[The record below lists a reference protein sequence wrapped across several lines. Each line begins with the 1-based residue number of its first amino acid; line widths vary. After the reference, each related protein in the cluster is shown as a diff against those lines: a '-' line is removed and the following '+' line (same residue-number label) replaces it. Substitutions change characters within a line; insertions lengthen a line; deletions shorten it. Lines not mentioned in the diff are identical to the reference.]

1 MPILAGDKTTFT
13 GVNSTGCA
21 TAHVIC
27 YIVLAVRQNCCTATN
42 EHVEHSP
49 GEVTEKLLL
58 ETVEVLLGIEILM
71 LMGDS
76 DVQAILWLEE
86 VPVFMLW

>member
-1 MPILAGDKTTFT
+1 M
-13 GVNSTGCA
+13 
-21 TAHVIC
+21 AHVIC
-27 YIVLAVRQNCCTATN
+27 HIVLAVRQSCCTATI
-42 EHVEHSP
+42 EHVERSP

-58 ETVEVLLGIEILM
+58 ETVKVLLGIEIFM

-76 DVQAILWLEE
+76 DVQAILRLEE

>member
-1 MPILAGDKTTFT
+1 M
-13 GVNSTGCA
+13 
-21 TAHVIC
+21 AHVIY
-27 YIVLAVRQNCCTATN
+27 YIVLAVWQVCYAAIG
-42 EHVEHSP
+42 EHGERSP
-49 GEVTEKLLL
+49 GEITEKLLL
-58 ETVEVLLGIEILM
+58 ETVKVLLGIEILM